1 MKRMNQPFEI
11 RGKLPKPLSLEQIAE
26 KYELKDSDIARIR
39 AFVLP
44 GKKVLGGKGKSVRV
58 VRQAD
63 QSKKAAR

>member
-1 MKRMNQPFEI
+1 MNKPFKI

-26 KYELKDSDIARIR
+26 KYELKASDVAKIR

-44 GKKVLGGKGKSVRV
+44 GKKVFGGKGKSVRV
-58 VRQAD
+58 VRQAY